1 MSTERKTPGENKKG
15 SLPYEG
21 FTHYKMLGESLA
33 TYYAS
38 EHETLARQIS
48 QEIEQASKLLAQ
60 LLALPVPEM
69 DVIIVSASDWEFAP
83 PDEMD
88 APPGP
93 PETMLPYWTDVPTIP
108 MLVVPE
114 QMDEIMGEAT
124 PEKRSLLLYHELMH
138 AFLES
143 DPRPWPEESP
153 LWADE
158 WQLQFAEFW
167 LFQKLHGNI
176 QQITAD
182 LHQQFSAI
190 FEPEP
195 DGKTPVT
202 VRGFDWYEDT
212 TPEDYL
218 EFVILLERF
227 AIDLLER
234 YGADI
239 LPRFLERYRRE
250 RPVLL
255 SDDATRMLAEV
266 LGPGGE
272 EWLENLVYF

>member
-1 MSTERKTPGENKKG
+1 MT
-15 SLPYEG
+15 LPYEEFAG
-21 FTHYKMLGESLA
+21 YQMIPGSPP
-33 TYYAS
+33 TYYPAGQ
-38 EHETLARQIS
+38 ETLARTLS
-48 QEIEQASKLLAQ
+48 QEIGQASILLGN
-60 LLALPVPEM
+60 LLNLPIPEL
-69 DVIIVSASDWEFAP
+69 DVLLIGASDWESAP

-93 PETMLPYWTDVPTIP
+93 PGVLLPYWTDVPQRP

-114 QMDEIMGEAT
+114 QMDEIIGVAT
-124 PEKRSLLLYHELMH
+124 PEKRSLLLYHELAH

-143 DPRPWPEESP
+143 DPRPWPEDSP

-158 WQLQFAEFW
+158 WQMQFAAFWLFRQLHGDFEHITDDLQRQFAE
-167 LFQKLHGNI
+167 
-176 QQITAD
+176 
-182 LHQQFSAI
+182 I

-202 VRGFDWYEDT
+202 IRGFDWYEDT

-218 EFVILLERF
+218 EYALLLEKF
-227 AIDLLER
+227 AVDLLAR
-234 YGADI
+234 YNATI
-239 LPRFLERYRRE
+239 LPRFLERYRQE
-250 RPVLL
+250 GPVLL
-255 SDDATRMLAEV
+255 SDEVTKMLGEV